1 MADTPT
7 PPNTKPKT
15 SLDKDLKKITR
26 VEAAAQAQ
34 SQSMARIG
42 LSVLFLVAV
51 WIFTTTQGTGFSPF
65 VIAAAVIGGYM
76 AMNIGANDVANN
88 VGPAV
93 GSKALTLTGAI
104 LIAAVFESGGA
115 LLAGGEVVSTI
126 KKGIIDPSLMPDA
139 ATFMT
144 VMMAALLAAALWLN
158 LATYVGAPVSTTH
171 AIVGGVMGAGIAAT
185 GFHAVNWPT
194 MSKIAASWVISPLL
208 GGIIAAAFLYFLK
221 VNVLYKADK
230 IKAAQRWVP
239 VVVAIMAGAF
249 TMYLMTKGI
258 KKLYKASWT
267 ETILAGIAVYA
278 LSWALTRARVKIKS
292 RDMENRRKS
301 VNTLF
306 IIPLIIPPPCCRS
319 PMAPMTWPM
328 RSVHWRRSF
337 RPPAVARSSP
347 RRASRCG

>member
-1 MADTPT
+1 MFVTAQLRFGRPHEGCLRPWPT
-7 PPNTKPKT
+7 HPPPPNTKPKT

-126 KKGIIDPSLMPDA
+126 KKASSI
-139 ATFMT
+139 
-144 VMMAALLAAALWLN
+144 LL
-158 LATYVGAPVSTTH
+158 
-171 AIVGGVMGAGIAAT
+171 
-185 GFHAVNWPT
+185 
-194 MSKIAASWVISPLL
+194 
-208 GGIIAAAFLYFLK
+208 
-221 VNVLYKADK
+221 
-230 IKAAQRWVP
+230 
-239 VVVAIMAGAF
+239 
-249 TMYLMTKGI
+249 
-258 KKLYKASWT
+258 
-267 ETILAGIAVYA
+267 
-278 LSWALTRARVKIKS
+278 
-292 RDMENRRKS
+292 
-301 VNTLF
+301 
-306 IIPLIIPPPCCRS
+306 
-319 PMAPMTWPM
+319 
-328 RSVHWRRSF
+328 
-337 RPPAVARSSP
+337 
-347 RRASRCG
+347 